1 MKNFED
7 IKAQWE
13 NQGDIKPPVNGIET
27 IINKTNALKNGQR
40 ITNSVLGV
48 TAGLLVVFFFYVKA
62 YLEVKATIALSLMI
76 LVIFIR
82 IALEIISLNT
92 LKHINFAEDN
102 QRFKNRLLRYYKKRL
117 RTHYIFTPI
126 ILLFYI
132 VGFVMLMPYFKMS
145 LSKGFYTYIQISGC
159 VIISVGLFL
168 LFKVIKKEL
177 LSIKQL
183 MN

>member
-1 MKNFED
+1 MKNFEE

-13 NQGDIKPPVNGIET
+13 NQGDVKPPIDGLQT
-27 IINKTNALKNGQR
+27 IINKTNALKKGQR

-48 TAGLLVVFFFYVKA
+48 TAGLLIIFFFYVKA
-62 YLEVKATIALSLMI
+62 YLEVKAIMALSLMI

-82 IALEIISLNT
+82 IALEMISLNT
-92 LKHINFAEDN
+92 LKHINFAQDS
-102 QRFKNRLLRYYKKRL
+102 QRFKNRLLKYYKRRL

-159 VIISVGLFL
+159 VVISVGLFL
-168 LFKVIKKEL
+168 LFKEIKKEL
-177 LSIKQL
+177 LNIKQL